1 VRAAPWRLGA
11 LVPAKEIF
19 MRSESDEAIDR
30 AAPAKSLTP
39 AQRREASRQARD
51 AFPAMG
57 VWCIRDHATAK
68 VRVAASRNV
77 PGAINRAQFELRRG
91 AHADKAL
98 QAQWK
103 ASAPERF
110 SFEVIELVKERSDPA
125 FDYAGELQ
133 ALLDWY
139 REQLEGAAP

>member
-1 VRAAPWRLGA
+1 
-11 LVPAKEIF
+11 
-19 MRSESDEAIDR
+19 MRSESEGASER

-57 VWCIRDHATAK
+57 VWCVRDHVSGQ

-91 AHADKAL
+91 AHADKEL

-103 ASAPERF
+103 ASDAERF

>member
-1 VRAAPWRLGA
+1 
-11 LVPAKEIF
+11 
-19 MRSESDEAIDR
+19 MRSESEEAIPR

-39 AQRREASRQARD
+39 AQRRQASRQARD

-57 VWCIRDHATAK
+57 VWCIRDHASGK

-98 QAQWK
+98 QAEWTRSD
-103 ASAPERF
+103 AGRF
-110 SFEVIELVKERSDPA
+110 VFEVIELVKERSDSA
-125 FDYAGELQ
+125 FDYAAELQ
-133 ALLDWY
+133 ALLAWY
-139 REQLEGAAP
+139 REQLEGAAS